1 MLYVEKNMS
10 FCIVQ
15 NSNTQNFDWNSQMKE
30 KKRQGYICIIMA
42 FIFVL
47 ELAYGFYVC
56 YFQGRI
62 LNDAFSRTANAFYV
76 IFIKPSRYASVGLVW
91 NPLPSTLQLPFVAL
105 AKIWRP
111 FASSGICAVIVTAI
125 FAALAAGV
133 LLDTFERLHVK
144 QKYAVVVTLLYVFN
158 PFIFFY
164 GCNGMSESIFFTLI
178 IYIVCNLSLWMKM
191 GKSKH
196 LVKIAF
202 ALVFLF
208 FTRYEA
214 IPFAVAVGI
223 CIIIHIL
230 FDHKERIYWLNN
242 TFRERYFYIE
252 GTMVLLYTPMA
263 YGVLLW
269 VIFNWVINGNPLYFL
284 NSAYS
289 NVSQSIFS
297 RDFGSCWDILFYE
310 FERLI
315 PFIPLFLLIIVL
327 YICRRR
333 VFTTDFAAVLIL
345 NLTLMVFHYWMLLSG
360 SSFGWL
366 RFFSY
371 TLPISIS
378 FVPFLLSETKL
389 KHLNTVKAAFAV
401 TLVISGLLCAYA
413 LQDEDLAK
421 EELNVTISNE
431 VYTMADYIN
440 EKLSEE
446 IVLMDSFL
454 TNGVILNVD
463 NVDNLVVSSSL
474 NFYECVADP
483 VGQGIN
489 YLLVPDTSGVG
500 NLDAINAAHPD
511 IYSSGAEWCELEVEF
526 DGFRLYRV
534 ID

>member
-1 MLYVEKNMS
+1 MTGK
-10 FCIVQ
+10 
-15 NSNTQNFDWNSQMKE
+15 
-30 KKRQGYICIIMA
+30 KKRSYIYIIMA
-42 FIFVL
+42 VL
-47 ELAYGFYVC
+47 FAVEVAYGFYVC

-76 IFIKPSRYASVGLVW
+76 IFVKPSRYASVGLVW

-105 AKIWRP
+105 AKFWRP

-125 FAALAAGV
+125 FVALAVWV
-133 LLDTFERLHVK
+133 LLDTFERLQVSK
-144 QKYAVVVTLLYVFN
+144 KYAITATLLYACN
-158 PFIFFY
+158 PFILFY
-164 GCNGMSESIFFTLI
+164 GCNGMSESIFFTFI

-223 CIIIHIL
+223 CIILHVL
-230 FDHKERIYWLNN
+230 FNPKERIYWLND
-242 TFRERYFYIE
+242 TFRERYFYVE

-269 VIFNWVINGNPLYFL
+269 IIFNWVINGNPLYFL

-297 RDFGSCWDILFYE
+297 KDFGSGWDILFYE
-310 FERLI
+310 VERLI
-315 PFIPLFLLIIVL
+315 PFIPLFLLLIL
-327 YICRRR
+327 FYIRRKR
-333 VFTTDFAAVLIL
+333 IFTTDFAAIFIL
-345 NLTLMVFHYWMLLSG
+345 NIILMVFHYWMLLSG
-360 SSFGWL
+360 GSFGWL
-366 RFFSY
+366 RFFAY
-371 TLPISIS
+371 TLPISMS
-378 FVPFLLSETKL
+378 FVPYVLSESKQ
-389 KHLNTVKAAFAV
+389 KHLKADKTAV
-401 TLVISGLLCAYA
+401 AVVLLLSGLLCAYS
-413 LQDEDLAK
+413 LQDEELAK
-421 EELNVTISNE
+421 EELNITISNE
-431 VYTMADYIN
+431 VYTMSDYIN
-440 EKLSEE
+440 ENLSEE

-474 NFYECVADP
+474 DFYECVADP
-483 VGQGIN
+483 VGHGIN
-489 YLLVPDTSGVG
+489 YILVPDTSGVG
-500 NLDAINAAHPD
+500 NLDAVNSAYPD
-511 IYSSGAEWCELEVEF
+511 LYAEGAEWCELEQEF
-526 DGFRLYRV
+526 DGFKLYRI